1 MLNPRI
7 NESRLLEVLRIMA
20 DYVVDVGIDQLGCED
35 VTVGGHMAVE
45 EEAIA
50 ELVAVER
57 TVFIEV
63 DDVRIVKYFGKLV
76 EKLYRL

>member
-1 MLNPRI
+1 MLNSRI
-7 NESRLLEVLRIMA
+7 NEPYLLEVLRVMA
-20 DYVVDVGIDQLGCED
+20 DYVVDIGIDQLGGED
-35 VTVGGHMAVE
+35 VSVGGHMAVE

-57 TVFIEV
+57 TVFVEV

-76 EKLYRL
+76 EKLYRF